1 MSKMSIGRRKTG
13 PQPNEHGIYFK
24 SSQAHL
30 GDAETVVVRRSCRSW
45 PLHPLAPHV

>member
-24 SSQAHL
+24 SSHAHL
-30 GDAETVVVRRSCRSW
+30 GDAETVVVRRK
-45 PLHPLAPHV
+45 PGLVAAATLAP